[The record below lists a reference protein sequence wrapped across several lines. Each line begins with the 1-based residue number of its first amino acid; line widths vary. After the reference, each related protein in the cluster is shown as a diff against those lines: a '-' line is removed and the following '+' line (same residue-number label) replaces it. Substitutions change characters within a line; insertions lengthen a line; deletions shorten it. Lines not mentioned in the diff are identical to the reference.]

1 MVAKRI
7 RIISY
12 LILAL
17 ALMLVA
23 KLYSV
28 QIIHYSDFADRADRQ
43 YQRPSGTVFNRG
55 TIYFQSKAGQLI
67 SAGTLKSGFSVA
79 INPKIIQANISASS
93 TVNGIYEK
101 LSAVIKLDSDD
112 FTKRANKK
120 NDSYEEI
127 AKRVDEETGK
137 KIDALKI
144 PGVSIYK
151 EKWRY
156 YPGGDLAANVLGFMG
171 FKGDEYAGR
180 YGLEKYYEDVL
191 KRDSD
196 NVYVNFF
203 AEIFSNVKSTV
214 VDGEKME
221 GDLVTTIEPDTQKY
235 LEDTLK
241 HIQEAYSSQITGGI
255 IMDPMNG
262 QIVAMAKNPSFN
274 PNDLSQVKDISVF
287 SNDLV
292 ENVYE
297 MGSIIKP
304 LTMAIGIDVGK
315 VTATTTYNDKGFI
328 KVDDRTINNFDKKGR
343 GVIPLMTAM
352 AKSLNTGFVFIEQLV
367 GKEIFKKYVEAFG
380 LGQRTGIDLPDE
392 AKGLIDS
399 LNFNRDVDY
408 AAASFGQGIA
418 MSPIE
423 TIRAE
428 ATIANGGY
436 LVTPHVVQSINY
448 RIGISKNVE
457 PENGARVLK
466 EDTALAVTRML
477 VNNVDTSLLN
487 GKSSNPRYSVAAKT
501 GTAQIQNKSGGGYYA
516 DKNLH
521 SFIGFLPAYK
531 PRFIV
536 FLYTVNPRGVDFAS
550 DTLAKPF
557 IDLTKYLI
565 NYYQLPPDRGSDD
578 IVINK
583 KVASSTSSTAST
595 ASSTPAR

>member
-17 ALMLVA
+17 AFMLVA

-55 TIYFQSKAGQLI
+55 TIYFQSKDGQLI

-79 INPKIIQANISASS
+79 INPKIIQANISSSS
-93 TVNGIYEK
+93 TIDGIYEK
-101 LSAVIKLDSDD
+101 LSAVLKLDRED
-112 FTKRANKK
+112 FTMRAGKK
-120 NDSYEEI
+120 NDSYEEV

-156 YPGGDLAANVLGFMG
+156 YPGGELAANVLGFMG

-180 YGLEKYYEDVL
+180 YGLEKYYNDVL
-191 KRDSD
+191 KRDGD

-221 GDLVTTIEPDTQKY
+221 GDLITTIEPDTQKY
-235 LEDTLK
+235 LEDALK
-241 HIQEAYSSQITGGI
+241 HIQDSYSSQITGGI

-262 QIVAMAKNPSFN
+262 QIVAMAKTPSFN
-274 PNDLSQVKDISVF
+274 PNDLSQVKDVSVF

-304 LTMAIGIDVGK
+304 LTMSIGADIGK
-315 VTATTTYNDKGFI
+315 VTATTTYNDKGFV
-328 KVDDRTINNFDKKGR
+328 KVDDRTFNNFDKKGR

-380 LGQRTGIDLPDE
+380 FGQRTGIDLPDE

-550 DTLAKPF
+550 ETLAKPF
-557 IDLTKYLI
+557 IDLSKYLI

-583 KVASSTSSTAST
+583 KVASSTSSSAPT
-595 ASSTPAR
+595 ASSTSVH